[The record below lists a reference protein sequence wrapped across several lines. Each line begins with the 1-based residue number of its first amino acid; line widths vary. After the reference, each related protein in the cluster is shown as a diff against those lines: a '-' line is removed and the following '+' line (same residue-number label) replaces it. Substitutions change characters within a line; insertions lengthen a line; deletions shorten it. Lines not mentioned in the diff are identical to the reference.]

1 MAHRL
6 PLKSPEYN
14 GLTDNEYAQRQ
25 RHCRIAGE
33 LAMLLASGG
42 TSVQEQVLLLE
53 ALLPEVGIVLE
64 PGLLPLLPALA
75 GGGGQLVPTLP
86 HAGQGRLRVL
96 LRRRDRAQAGA
107 QRLEA
112 GA

>member
-1 MAHRL
+1 M
-6 PLKSPEYN
+6 
-14 GLTDNEYAQRQ
+14 
-25 RHCRIAGE
+25 
-33 LAMLLASGG
+33 
-42 TSVQEQVLLLE
+42 QEQVLLLE
-53 ALLPEVGIVLE
+53 APSPEVGVVLE

-75 GGGGQLVPTLP
+75 GGGGELVPALP

-96 LRRRDRAQAGA
+96 LWRRDRAQVGT